1 MGDIDRLKWIKAARD
16 IVTFP
21 ALKCS
26 RLCWGIGSIVWLLD
40 HNVGFCW
47 TMKCGWNVWDFTQH
61 LFLKCQIKCGLY
73 SNEPKWY
80 CSLYLFQSSTEVVY
94 NYYVSFSMFNLTG
107 QLCQL
112 LLLTILMDWMPI
124 FVVSTKDL
132 YYSLFSLRFYNCIF
146 ILTFWGN
153 S

>member
-1 MGDIDRLKWIKAARD
+1 MGGIDRLKWIKATRD

-26 RLCWGIGSIVWLLD
+26 RCWGIGSIVWLL
-40 HNVGFCW
+40 VTITYGFVEL
-47 TMKCGWNVWDFTQH
+47 WNVVEMFEISHIYFSKKRAVKSNVD
-61 LFLKCQIKCGLY
+61 

-132 YYSLFSLRFYNCIF
+132 YYSLFSLQFYNCIF

>member
-1 MGDIDRLKWIKAARD
+1 MGDIDRLKWIKAAVEYCDVSSTRVFKTLLRD
-16 IVTFP
+16 WFH
-21 ALKCS
+21 
-26 RLCWGIGSIVWLLD
+26 RLVIWPQRRVLLNYKIGISHDIYL
-40 HNVGFCW
+40 
-47 TMKCGWNVWDFTQH
+47 CG
-61 LFLKCQIKCGLY
+61 QIKCGLY

-80 CSLYLFQSSTEVVY
+80 CSSYLFQSSTEVVY
-94 NYYVSFSMFNLTG
+94 NYYVSFSMFHLTG

-124 FVVSTKDL
+124 LVVSTKDL
-132 YYSLFSLRFYNCIF
+132 YYSLFSLRCYDCIF